1 MMRRKDRE
9 MSKEFAR
16 TLIEHS
22 TYGVLSVIDKEGNPY
37 GLPLSIVCQGEKL
50 YFHSAK
56 GGKKVEA
63 FEDGKQVCVTF
74 VGKTKIPEL
83 FSEEELQGF
92 LKDESK
98 GSTLSSKVFTTEYE
112 SAMVFGK
119 IHLVTD
125 QPEAIEA
132 LRLICQKYTPSKMEY
147 FDLAIKSGLS
157 RTNIYRVDIEEI
169 TAKRKKFAPSGEE
182 LKWGKLE

>member
-1 MMRRKDRE
+1 MRRKDRE
-9 MSKEFAR
+9 MSKEFALA
-16 TLIEHS
+16 LIDHS
-22 TYGVLSVIDKEGNPY
+22 SYGVLSVVDKDGNPY
-37 GLPLSIVCQGEKL
+37 GLPLSIVYQEGKL

-56 GGKKVEA
+56 GGKKVET
-63 FEDGKQVCVTF
+63 FEDGKHVCVTF

-83 FSEEELQGF
+83 FSEDELQGF

-98 GSTLSSKVFTTEYE
+98 GTTLSSKVFTTEYE

-119 IHLVTD
+119 IHLVKNET
-125 QPEAIEA
+125 EAIEA
-132 LRLICQKYTPSKMEY
+132 LRLICLKYTPTKMDY

-157 RTNIYRVDIEEI
+157 RTNIYRIDIEEI